1 VSLPR
6 TLDGTARP
14 PATAP
19 LPLAAPCFDE
29 AEERAVAEVVRS
41 AWLTMGPRT
50 AAFEAAF
57 AERAGVP
64 QAVMVSSCTAALHL
78 AFTALGLGPGDEAI
92 VPSLTFVA
100 TANAVAYTGATPR
113 FADVESLGRP
123 VLDPD
128 AVAALIGPRTRAV
141 CLVHYAGYVENAGRL
156 RALCDRHGLALVED
170 AAHAPGARA
179 PEGPAGALGDLA
191 CFSFF
196 SNKNLVT
203 GEGGM
208 ITTRDEALARRLRL
222 LRAHGMT
229 ATSWDRERGHATGYD
244 VVERGFNYRPSE
256 IEAALGMTQLAKLG
270 WMTERRRAL
279 VGEYRRAIGDAAV
292 VPFEGS
298 DDDAACHIMPVV
310 MPDEASRE
318 RVRGGAAR
326 EGVQTSVHYP
336 PAHRFRVFG
345 DQPPLPVTEAYARR
359 EVTVPLF
366 PAMESH
372 DVARVAELVA
382 AAAAD

>member
-1 VSLPR
+1 VSVPAPSA
-6 TLDGTARP
+6 AR
-14 PATAP
+14 P

-50 AAFEAAF
+50 AAFESAF
-57 AERAGVP
+57 ADLVGVP
-64 QAVMVSSCTAALHL
+64 HAVMVSSCTASLHL
-78 AFTALGLGPGDEAI
+78 AFAALGLGPGDEAI

-113 FADVESLGRP
+113 FADIESLERP
-123 VLDPD
+123 ALDPD

-141 CLVHYAGYVENAGRL
+141 CVVHYAGYVQNTARL
-156 RALCDRHGLALVED
+156 RALCERHGLALVED

-179 PEGPAGALGDLA
+179 PEGAAGALGDIA

-208 ITTRDEALARRLRL
+208 ITTRDEGIARRLRL

-256 IEAALGMTQLAKLG
+256 IEAALGMVQLAKLG
-270 WMTERRRAL
+270 WMTERRREL
-279 VGEYRRAIGDAAV
+279 VAEYRRALAGLGEVGAI
-292 VPFEGS
+292 PFEGG
-298 DDDAACHIMPVV
+298 DDDSACHILPIV
-310 MPDEASRE
+310 MADEESRE
-318 RVRGGAAR
+318 ELRRAAADA
-326 EGVQTSVHYP
+326 GVQTSVHYP

-366 PAMESH
+366 PAMEAS
-372 DVARVAELVA
+372 DVDRVADLLAARVAV
-382 AAAAD
+382 